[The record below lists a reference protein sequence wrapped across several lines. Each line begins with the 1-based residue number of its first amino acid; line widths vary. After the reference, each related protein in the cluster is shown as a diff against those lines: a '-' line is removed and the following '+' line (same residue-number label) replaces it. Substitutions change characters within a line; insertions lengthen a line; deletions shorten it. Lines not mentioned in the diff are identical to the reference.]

1 MCRVVLYVA
10 FMAKLQ
16 VLVDS
21 TTCCIF
27 VLLFLCVFSVSF
39 VIQSLLVV
47 SLVRVVSSRSVQVN
61 KGVKIWF

>member
-1 MCRVVLYVA
+1 MCRVVA

-61 KGVKIWF
+61 KGVQIIGF